1 MSSQK
6 KEMFFVKT
14 PINGQSVFKNKVKK
28 SVEQDGT
35 DADDESD
42 KILNVKSKQYLIDSI
57 NKFSLT
63 K

>member
-1 MSSQK
+1 MFSQK
-6 KEMFFVKT
+6 KDYDKN
-14 PINGQSVFKNKVKK
+14 INGQSVCKNKVKK
-28 SVEQDGT
+28 SVERDGT

-42 KILNVKSKQYLIDSI
+42 KILNFKSKQYLIDSI